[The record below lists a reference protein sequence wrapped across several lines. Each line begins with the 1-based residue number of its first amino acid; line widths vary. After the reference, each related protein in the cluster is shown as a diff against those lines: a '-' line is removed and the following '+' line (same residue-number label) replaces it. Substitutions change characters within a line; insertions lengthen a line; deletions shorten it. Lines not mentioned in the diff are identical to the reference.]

1 MPALQLVCASSFYS
15 DTEGAHIN
23 EAMHLPGGDPEDGLP
38 EGPEDVAD
46 PHVPRKLLDE
56 HMLRDK
62 TVKGLGPF
70 GLRVLGRRLFV
81 CNSDQDEQLEE
92 NGQCGVVGTKFQLPG
107 ITLDLQSDRVVLP
120 VRRWD
125 VEKMV
130 WTAEQA
136 PHVMVEKYKLPQGAD
151 GRVDFDMLPS
161 MPKKMTRFSP
171 GEAPDPIEAAMPGMV
186 PCLVSLRRKVRNKAF
201 LDLW

>member
-38 EGPEDVAD
+38 EGPEEPWWGKNGQSDGGPD
-46 PHVPRKLLDE
+46 IKLLDE

-81 CNSDQDEQLEE
+81 CNSDQDEQLEAR
-92 NGQCGVVGTKFQLPG
+92 
-107 ITLDLQSDRVVLP
+107 I
-120 VRRWD
+120 
-125 VEKMV
+125 
-130 WTAEQA
+130 
-136 PHVMVEKYKLPQGAD
+136 
-151 GRVDFDMLPS
+151 
-161 MPKKMTRFSP
+161 
-171 GEAPDPIEAAMPGMV
+171 
-186 PCLVSLRRKVRNKAF
+186 
-201 LDLW
+201 